1 MRSWPALTLTFP
13 TDETAADGPRAGL
26 AIAPLEPSI
35 PLQDRVSAALDGLD
49 IAAIEECSDD
59 VWRVCFRDA
68 AARDQA
74 ANALD
79 DLIGAG
85 LRIDEVDVPDQDWA
99 RRSQA
104 AIRAIRV
111 GGVVVA
117 PPWDSA
123 ASEPTPG
130 AVTIVIEP
138 GMGFGSGHHATTRLC
153 LQALQR
159 VDPRGRIVLD
169 VGTGS
174 GVLAIASAL
183 LGASSV
189 LAVDIDPD
197 ALDSARTNA
206 GLNGHPALL
215 TFRQTDFRAERLPQ
229 ADVVLANLTGAML
242 ASSADDVLALCRPGG
257 VAILSG
263 ITVEEVTGVVAAF
276 AIRATI
282 EWQTEEDG
290 WIGLIVRP

>member
-13 TDETAADGPRAGL
+13 AGEAAAEL
-26 AIAPLEPSI
+26 SI
-35 PLQDRVSAALDGLD
+35 SLRDQVSASLDGVD
-49 IAAIEECSDD
+49 IVAIEEYSDD
-59 VWRVCFRDA
+59 LWRVCFRDA
-68 AARDQA
+68 QARDVA
-74 ANALD
+74 AGALGV
-79 DLIGAG
+79 LAGAG
-85 LRIDEVDVPDQDWA
+85 LRLDDVDVPDEDWA

-104 AIRAIRV
+104 AMPSIRV
-111 GGVVVA
+111 GCVVVA

-123 ASEPTPG
+123 ASMRTPD

-159 VDPRGRIVLD
+159 ADPRGRVVLD
-169 VGTGS
+169 IGTGS

-189 LAVDIDPD
+189 LAVDLDPD

-206 GLNGHPALL
+206 GLNGDPVALA
-215 TFRQTDFRAERLPQ
+215 FRHTDFRAEPLPG
-229 ADVVLANLTGAML
+229 ADIVLANLTGAML
-242 ASSADDVLALCRPGG
+242 ASSVEDVLALCRPGG

-263 ITVEEVTGVVAAF
+263 ITAEEATGVVGAFGSRAA
-276 AIRATI
+276 I
-282 EWQTEEDG
+282 EWQAEEDG
-290 WIGLIVRP
+290 WIGVIVRP